1 MVTALSHARTPRHP
15 RDPNA
20 NVNNVARQ
28 RFQWLRRRLFLER
41 LAPHG
46 RTPPSHQQHD
56 SIHDGLRWSFAEMV
70 GIPRYGRGKSQVDA
84 SLRRAIAGQAAIDHR
99 NSKRTF
105 LREKAEYIQL
115 YNYIIIFSILYLYPI
130 SLSWSRSRQSLPANR
145 AGTLSDTQRKTPS
158 KPTAHRS
165 PQARAASQ
173 HRRACASRRAARA

>member
-28 RFQWLRRRLFLER
+28 RFQWMRRRLFLER

-46 RTPPSHQQHD
+46 RTPPPHQQHN

-105 LREKAEYIQL
+105 PREIAGCTFL
-115 YNYIIIFSILYLYPI
+115 YSYLIIFIILYLHPI

-145 AGTLSDTQRKTPS
+145 ASTLSGTQRKTPS
-158 KPTAHRS
+158 KPTTHRS
-165 PQARAASQ
+165 PRARAASQ
-173 HRRACASRRAARA
+173 HRKACASHRAARA